1 MKDEKILQD
10 ELMSDEELDQVAGGG
25 YTKEDLIDLEDKLGK
40 FLKESAP
47 LVGKL
52 IETFTGDGN
61 SKN

>member
-10 ELMSDEELDQVAGGG
+10 ELMSDEELEQVAGGG

-52 IETFTGDGN
+52 IETFTDGGN